1 VDIKSIPAGSR
12 CLVDSNIF
20 IYHFAGLSADC
31 TDLMVRI
38 GAYELQG
45 VVTTTI
51 ISEVLHR
58 RMLAEA
64 LAKGLIT
71 AGQPLKKL
79 KANPQIVQSL
89 SDYATEM
96 DKILQLPF
104 EVIEVAKQDIK
115 ASFAL
120 RQSYGLFVNDSI
132 NLAGAT
138 RNGVTDIVSHDS
150 DFQRAPIINL
160 WMPTD
165 L

>member
-1 VDIKSIPAGSR
+1 
-12 CLVDSNIF
+12 
-20 IYHFAGLSADC
+20 
-31 TDLMVRI
+31 
-38 GAYELQG
+38 
-45 VVTTTI
+45 
-51 ISEVLHR
+51 
-58 RMLAEA
+58 MLAEA

-79 KANPQIVQSL
+79 KANPQIVQTL

-104 EVIEVAKQDIK
+104 EVVEVAKQDIE
-115 ASFAL
+115 ASLAL

-132 NLAGAT
+132 NFASAT
-138 RNGVTDIVSHDS
+138 RSGVIDIVSHDS
-150 DFQRAPIINL
+150 DFQRAPIIHL